1 MPVKWR
7 VRARMR
13 DFRSSR
19 ALLSGEA
26 EGQGTQHRHGMRQPL
41 MGPQGAAFLAAI
53 ADVSKV
59 PEVPSPC

>member
-26 EGQGTQHRHGMRQPL
+26 ESQGIKAHS
-41 MGPQGAAFLAAI
+41 AATACG
-53 ADVSKV
+53 SH
-59 PEVPSPC
+59 